1 MIIVYVADWCY
12 EDYLKKS
19 MESFKK
25 FNPDAEFIVMTPKL
39 LNVKIPQFKYSLHR
53 QFRNRGNGDRISNT
67 AYLKLFLTELPYD
80 KIIYVDCDTLCQAP
94 LKELWDMPCEYINLC
109 ESHAYG
115 KKQAKA
121 IGTEKYGL
129 TGMMVMNLKNLR
141 KIGFTE
147 KCLEVEQNY
156 PTPTTGWQHD
166 ETCINVAM
174 KDKLTFIDHKWN
186 YCHNR
191 EYDRPIREWDAK
203 ILHFVGRDKKDMFKN
218 QKYGYL
224 PLDYIAGKSVAI
236 VGNAKSLFD
245 YKYGEEIDKHDIVI
259 RFNKGF
265 PNDKESQG
273 SKTSILMLACELSKP
288 DIMYYKAKYV
298 IKRSSSYENYADF
311 TVSTKDRHLLAE
323 KIGSQPSTGFIA
335 IDMCLSAKAKKID
348 LYGFDFE
355 ATPTFYNREGYKTQH
370 DYNKEQEIVSEYER
384 AGLLTINKGEEN
396 AKR

>member
-1 MIIVYVADWCY
+1 MIIVYVADGNY
-12 EDYLKKS
+12 TGYLGRS
-19 MESFKK
+19 VQSFKK
-25 FNPDAEFIVMTPKL
+25 FNPDAEFIVMTEGL
-39 LNVKIPQFKYSLHR
+39 LQTQIRQFKYTLSR

-109 ESHAYG
+109 ESHTFG

-121 IGTEKYGL
+121 IGAEKYGL

-147 KCLEVEQNY
+147 KCLDVEQNY
-156 PTPTTGWQHD
+156 PTPATGWNHD

-203 ILHFVGRDKKDMFKN
+203 ILHYVGRDKEDIFKVPH
-218 QKYGYL
+218 YEEL
-224 PLDYIAGKSVAI
+224 PLDYIRGNSVAI

-245 YKYGEEIDKHDIVI
+245 YKYGSEIDQHDIVI

-265 PNDKESQG
+265 PNKKESQG

-288 DIMYYKAKYV
+288 DIQYYNSKYV
-298 IKRSSSYENYADF
+298 IRRSNSYENQADF
-311 TVSTKDRHLLAE
+311 TVSNEDRRLLAE
-323 KIGSQPSTGFIA
+323 KLGSQPSTGFMA
-335 IDMCLSAKAKKID
+335 IDMCLTAKAKKID

-355 ATPTFYNREGYKTQH
+355 ATPTFYNSESYKTLH
-370 DYNKEQEIVSEYER
+370 DYSKEQEIVSEYER
-384 AGLLTINKGEEN
+384 AGLLTINKG
-396 AKR
+396 A